1 MVNHPLKPVAM
12 NPKPDDREL
21 DAATAADIAL
31 ASIRID
37 GGTQPRTAISE
48 ETVANYA
55 EHMRGLAAQF
65 PPIVVFFDG
74 VDHWLA
80 DGFHRYHAG
89 QQIGRKKLAA
99 IVHEGTRRDAVLF
112 AACANQTHGLQRTN
126 ADKRKAVMTLF
137 EDKEWSKWSNHEVAR
152 RCGVSHSFVN
162 DVRSSL
168 EADSSEA
175 APRTY
180 ASKHGT
186 VATMKTANIGR
197 ARAKP
202 GPDVDI
208 DDAPEPVSFP
218 SRRSVAAPPPRNGI
232 QFARIAIMKLEEI
245 RDNDQERQQAFD
257 MVRRWLDARE
267 AETAM
272 HA

>member
-1 MVNHPLKPVAM
+1 M
-12 NPKPDDREL
+12 
-21 DAATAADIAL
+21 ATAADIAL

-126 ADKRKAVMTLF
+126 ADKRKAVLTLLDD
-137 EDKEWSKWSNHEVAR
+137 EEWRTWSAREIAR
-152 RCGVSHSFVN
+152 RCGVSSTLVDDLKAEHAA
-162 DVRSSL
+162 SL
-168 EADSSEA
+168 QAVCSEK
-175 APRTY
+175 TKY
-180 ASKHGT
+180 TTKQGT
-186 VATMKTANIGR
+186 VATMKTTNIGR
-197 ARAKP
+197 RREQP
-202 GPDVDI
+202 EPDVD
-208 DDAPEPVSFP
+208 DPPLEPVSFP